1 MTKFDI
7 NRKNLYEDLLGL
19 GYFKDEDGTIN
30 FSFED
35 FNASMSE
42 PDVARTLY
50 SNLLSDGFYQDD
62 QGQPT
67 ISEGEFVESLCDTR
81 EKKEYYPI
89 TENQRGLYID
99 WEMNRDTTQYNI
111 PSVNRLDG
119 VSADDLRQ
127 AIIISSRSVFA
138 RSTYSMTVFTDLRFI
153 FTVMPFIF
161 SRIFITSS
169 LTEDPVLYL
178 RRMF

>member
-127 AIIISSRSVFA
+127 AII
-138 RSTYSMTVFTDLRFI
+138 TV
-153 FTVMPFIF
+153 VNAHP
-161 SRIFITSS
+161 
-169 LTEDPVLYL
+169 YL
-178 RRMF
+178 KTRLAERDGDVVQ